1 MLYLAEVQRKTR
13 VIGGGRAEL
22 KLLACQRNEQS
33 WVAVPGEEI
42 IPAPDDA
49 TYNAGALVMVE
60 LSASRQVQRHTE
72 AGRQLVSILQN
83 FSRLQDKFKTQ
94 EEEIEQWKQSLT
106 YQSQE
111 LNRREMEMEA
121 RQEQLQQ
128 MEEDFERLD
137 QQRQE
142 IEGSREEVNRLKEE
156 FERKNQELEGAW
168 AHLRGEMSRFEE
180 HQSVANQSSS
190 LDEAKAYQMQELL
203 GRLSGVVTPTEV
215 VREQINASFDIMS
228 QQQGA
233 TDHYQQ
239 TLEQHRLSAQQ
250 LQEAVDQMVQHVQ
263 SHWQEWQTAQATLEQ
278 SKSDLAAQQKALET
292 KQEYAEALT
301 RQLQRIDTLYQ
312 QATQLSDG
320 TGVAVKI
327 DLGAL
332 EIMSLEDLQSTV
344 RDLEKELEKNS
355 RFVQSQE
362 EELALQQDTIN
373 QLRQR
378 MEQASEY
385 DRLQLSTELSDEQES
400 YRMLNET
407 LVGQRRNLQERQ
419 AVLKQHKNVLARR
432 QGLPM
437 ESSDGPTVDI
447 SPLLNQLDTQ
457 RQEIAQALQAIQSQ
471 IQELCS
477 AVEHTQNRVN
487 QQAGE
492 QESRWHTLKQLEED
506 LQTQR
511 ASAGELWGKV
521 NAFQETLQLAQE
533 STGGLRDRLETIAGL
548 MAQFQEASDH
558 QMQAIAELRQLI
570 ISLTEP
576 AAEYAA

>member
-33 WVAVPGEEI
+33 WVAVPGEEV

-60 LSASRQVQRHTE
+60 LSASRQVQRHTD

-128 MEEDFERLD
+128 MEEDFERLE
-137 QQRQE
+137 QQRHE
-142 IEGSREEVNRLKEE
+142 VEGNREEVNRLKEE
-156 FERKNQELEGAW
+156 FERKTQELEGAW

-180 HQSVANQSSS
+180 HQSAASQSSS

-203 GRLSGVVTPTEV
+203 GRLAGVVTPTEA

-233 TDHYQQ
+233 TNHYQQ

-263 SHWQEWQTAQATLEQ
+263 SHWREWQTAQAALEH
-278 SKSDLAAQQKALET
+278 SKSELAAQQKALET
-292 KQEYAEALT
+292 KQEYAEALN
-301 RQLQRIDTLYQ
+301 RQLQQIDTLHQ
-312 QATQLSDG
+312 QASQLTDG

-327 DLGAL
+327 DLGSL
-332 EIMSLEDLQSTV
+332 EIMALEELQSTV

-362 EELALQQDTIN
+362 EELTLQQDTIN

-419 AVLKQHKNVLARR
+419 AVLQQHKDVLARR
-432 QGLPM
+432 QGLPV
-437 ESSDGPTVDI
+437 ESSDGPTVDL
-447 SPLLNQLDTQ
+447 SPLLNQLDAQ
-457 RQEIAQALQAIQSQ
+457 RQEISQALQSTQSQ
-471 IQELCS
+471 LQELRS
-477 AVEHTQNRVN
+477 AVEQSQNRVN
-487 QQAGE
+487 QQSSE

-521 NAFQETLQLAQE
+521 NAYQETLHLAQE

-558 QMQAIAELRQLI
+558 QLQAIAELRQLI
-570 ISLTEP
+570 TSLTEP